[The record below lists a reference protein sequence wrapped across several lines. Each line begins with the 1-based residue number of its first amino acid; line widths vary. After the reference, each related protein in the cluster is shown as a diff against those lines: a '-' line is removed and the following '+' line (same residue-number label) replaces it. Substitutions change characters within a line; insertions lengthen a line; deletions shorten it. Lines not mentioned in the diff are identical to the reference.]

1 MIPSSHCLPLN
12 SPLMI
17 FVLLSSN
24 QERKDRWYATT
35 PFGGAPKDC
44 SFWIFLDFVNLQFKN
59 TKNLFIHIAHYPV
72 RRFLRDIPTFLKC
85 PLHSLV
91 GEGVCNDRY
100 QGDSAHETQPT
111 PSLFIFS
118 LTRVEVLLDCSRFQL
133 LLLLILL
140 ISLNFILPFSPQKW
154 S

>member
-1 MIPSSHCLPLN
+1 MLLAAITCYACFALKALKLPVFSYELT
-12 SPLMI
+12 
-17 FVLLSSN
+17 LLTFSVS
-24 QERKDRWYATT
+24 Y
-35 PFGGAPKDC
+35 
-44 SFWIFLDFVNLQFKN
+44 FKN

-91 GEGVCNDRY
+91 GEGVGNDRY

-111 PSLFIFS
+111 PSLFRFLLS
-118 LTRVEVLLDCSRFQL
+118 RVEVLLDCSRFQL

-140 ISLNFILPFSPQKW
+140 ISLNFILPFSPQK
-154 S
+154 

>member
-1 MIPSSHCLPLN
+1 MARGIFHFMIL
-12 SPLMI
+12 I
-17 FVLLSSN
+17 
-24 QERKDRWYATT
+24 
-35 PFGGAPKDC
+35 
-44 SFWIFLDFVNLQFKN
+44 FKN

-91 GEGVCNDRY
+91 GEGVGSDRY

-111 PSLFIFS
+111 QSLFTFS
-118 LTRVEVLLDCSRFQL
+118 LARVEVLLDCSRFQL

-140 ISLNFILPFSPQKW
+140 ISLTFLHPFSPQK
-154 S
+154 

>member
-1 MIPSSHCLPLN
+1 MYIYIYIHTYKY
-12 SPLMI
+12 I
-17 FVLLSSN
+17 
-24 QERKDRWYATT
+24 Y
-35 PFGGAPKDC
+35 
-44 SFWIFLDFVNLQFKN
+44 IYFKN

-91 GEGVCNDRY
+91 GEGVGNDRY

-111 PSLFIFS
+111 PSLFTIS
-118 LTRVEVLLDCSRFQL
+118 LPRVEVLLDCSRFQL

-140 ISLNFILPFSPQKW
+140 ISLTFLIPFSPQK
-154 S
+154 

>member
-1 MIPSSHCLPLN
+1 MLPHLLILVYFTSVSSELNVIFSLFWAEPLPLRIFRHPLVVSLV
-12 SPLMI
+12 SP
-17 FVLLSSN
+17 V
-24 QERKDRWYATT
+24 
-35 PFGGAPKDC
+35 
-44 SFWIFLDFVNLQFKN
+44 SFFKN

-85 PLHSLV
+85 PLLSLV
-91 GEGVCNDRY
+91 GEGVGNDRY

-111 PSLFIFS
+111 RSLFTIS

-140 ISLNFILPFSPQKW
+140 ISLTFLIPFSPQ
-154 S
+154 SDLSAL

>member
-1 MIPSSHCLPLN
+1 MSGRTWDRSIAPDGTIPYRPSIL
-12 SPLMI
+12 
-17 FVLLSSN
+17 
-24 QERKDRWYATT
+24 Y
-35 PFGGAPKDC
+35 
-44 SFWIFLDFVNLQFKN
+44 FKN

-85 PLHSLV
+85 PLLSLV
-91 GEGVCNDRY
+91 GAGVGNDRY

-111 PSLFIFS
+111 QPLFTIS

-140 ISLNFILPFSPQKW
+140 ISLTFLFPFSPQK
-154 S
+154 

>member
-1 MIPSSHCLPLN
+1 M
-12 SPLMI
+12 
-17 FVLLSSN
+17 
-24 QERKDRWYATT
+24 
-35 PFGGAPKDC
+35 
-44 SFWIFLDFVNLQFKN
+44 DFIVVYFKN

-91 GEGVCNDRY
+91 GEGVGSDRY

-111 PSLFIFS
+111 QSLFTFS
-118 LTRVEVLLDCSRFQL
+118 LARVEVLLDCSRFQL

-140 ISLNFILPFSPQKW
+140 ISLTFLHPFSPQK
-154 S
+154 

>member
-1 MIPSSHCLPLN
+1 MDLKI
-12 SPLMI
+12 
-17 FVLLSSN
+17 N
-24 QERKDRWYATT
+24 QHAKSDLY
-35 PFGGAPKDC
+35 
-44 SFWIFLDFVNLQFKN
+44 FKN

-91 GEGVCNDRY
+91 GAGVGSDRY

-111 PSLFIFS
+111 RHCLSSRYACGCVARLLSLP
-118 LTRVEVLLDCSRFQL
+118 L

-140 ISLNFILPFSPQKW
+140 ISLNFILPFSPQK
-154 S
+154 